1 MYLCREGGQ
10 IQKQEL
16 IRVHADLVKMKN
28 IYEKKG
34 YKTEFSQYYDLS
46 ISPGHVHKSKDEH
59 KKAIFVLSSAL
70 SSVVAEEN
78 ETYQAAK
85 IRTGKIIE
93 EKTKPEC

>member
-34 YKTEFSQYYDLS
+34 YKTKFSQYYDLS